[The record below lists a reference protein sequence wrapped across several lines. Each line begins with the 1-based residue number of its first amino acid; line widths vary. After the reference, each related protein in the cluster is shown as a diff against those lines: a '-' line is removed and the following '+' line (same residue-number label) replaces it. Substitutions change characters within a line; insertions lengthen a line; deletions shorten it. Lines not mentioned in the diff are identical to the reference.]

1 MRTTAPVKAE
11 ISLLEHRLSSM
22 ESQLDDMK
30 IDLKS
35 VSHNTEKLIDSI
47 IGNSLTQSDG
57 LVAKYKEIK
66 SKVNEHEELV
76 KKLKWFWLGVFTLG
90 SLVAIIIQIILKLL
104 FGL

>member
-1 MRTTAPVKAE
+1 MRTAPVKAE
-11 ISLLEHRLSSM
+11 ISLLEHRLSAM

-57 LVAKYKEIK
+57 LVTKYKEIK
-66 SKVNEHEELV
+66 AKVNEHDELV

-90 SLVAIIIQIILKLL
+90 SLMAIIIEIILKTL

>member
-1 MRTTAPVKAE
+1 MRNTPIKADIPVF
-11 ISLLEHRLSSM
+11 EHRLSVM
-22 ESQLDDMK
+22 ESQLSDMK
-30 IDLKS
+30 IDLKN

-57 LVAKYKEIK
+57 LVTKYKEIK
-66 SKVNEHEELV
+66 TKVNEHEELV

-90 SLVAIIIQIILKLL
+90 SLVAIIIQIVLKTL

>member
-1 MRTTAPVKAE
+1 MRATAPIKTE
-11 ISLLEHRLSSM
+11 ISLLEHRLSAM

-30 IDLKS
+30 IDLKN

-90 SLVAIIIQIILKLL
+90 SLIAIIIQIILKLL

>member
-1 MRTTAPVKAE
+1 MRTTPVKAE
-11 ISLLEHRLSSM
+11 ISVLEHRLSAM

-30 IDLKS
+30 VDLKS

-57 LVAKYKEIK
+57 LVTKYKEIK
-66 SKVNEHEELV
+66 AKVNDHEELV

-90 SLVAIIIQIILKLL
+90 SLMAIIIEIVLKIL

>member
-1 MRTTAPVKAE
+1 MRTTPTIKTE
-11 ISLLEHRLSSM
+11 ISLLDHRLSSM
-22 ESQLDDMK
+22 ETQLEDMK
-30 IDLKS
+30 VDLKS

-57 LVAKYKEIK
+57 LVTKYKEIK
-66 SKVNEHEELV
+66 AKVNEHEELV

-90 SLVAIIIQIILKLL
+90 SLMAIIIEIVLKTL